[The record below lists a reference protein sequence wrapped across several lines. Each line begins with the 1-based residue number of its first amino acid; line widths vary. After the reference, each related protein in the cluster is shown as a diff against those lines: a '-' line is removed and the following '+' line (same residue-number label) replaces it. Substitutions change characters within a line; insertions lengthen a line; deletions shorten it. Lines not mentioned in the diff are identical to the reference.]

1 MNWQNNIIVLSYK
14 PMDTYRFLLRLTQAE
29 KEKLS
34 KIKQQIEQQTGIK
47 ISANQTIKYL
57 INDKELENDKTNR

>member
-1 MNWQNNIIVLSYK
+1 
-14 PMDTYRFLLRLTQAE
+14 MDTYKFLLRLTQAE

-34 KIKQQIEQQTGIK
+34 KIKQQIEQQIGIK